1 MPPMVRVTT
10 PIMALACR
18 MARMRSM
25 TLEAGPGGPKSGLIR
40 VWMKM
45 DRMNS
50 AVSSSPGKTPAR
62 NRRPMDSSVR
72 MA

>member
-1 MPPMVRVTT
+1 MPPMVTVTT
-10 PIMALACR
+10 PIMALAWR
-18 MARMRSM
+18 KARMRSM
-25 TLEAGPGGPKSGLIR
+25 TVEAGPGGPRSGLMR

-50 AVSSSPGKTPAR
+50 AVSKSPGKNPAR